1 MSANGI
7 GLLAG
12 VSGKD
17 LTQSM
22 LSSEGKKEISQASRQ
37 KEQVTYKGNVI
48 TNGIFHRAR
57 RNNFT
62 IFMEIQKTSNSQS
75 NLEKEEWERER
86 MG

>member
-22 LSSEGKKEISQASRQ
+22 LSSEGKKELSQASRQ

-48 TNGIFHRAR
+48 
-57 RNNFT
+57 
-62 IFMEIQKTSNSQS
+62 SY
-75 NLEKEEWERER
+75 
-86 MG
+86 

>member
-48 TNGIFHRAR
+48 SYYLTISFHV
-57 RNNFT
+57 
-62 IFMEIQKTSNSQS
+62 
-75 NLEKEEWERER
+75 
-86 MG
+86 

>member
-7 GLLAG
+7 ELLAG

-22 LSSEGKKEISQASRQ
+22 LSSEGKKEISQAARQ

-48 TNGIFHRAR
+48 NY
-57 RNNFT
+57 
-62 IFMEIQKTSNSQS
+62 
-75 NLEKEEWERER
+75 
-86 MG
+86 